1 MKRIS
6 GILLVIIF
14 VLGLSA
20 VSMAQT
26 GGINRRERQQ
36 SLRIRQGIRS
46 HEITRHEAARLA
58 REQARIR
65 VYERRSRID
74 GGGLSWRERAR
85 LDHMLDR
92 SRRHIYRQKH
102 DRQDRNR

>member
-1 MKRIS
+1 MRRLS
-6 GILLVIIF
+6 GILFVIIL

-46 HEITRHEAARLA
+46 DELTRREAARLTA
-58 REQARIR
+58 EQARIR
-65 VYERRSRID
+65 AYERRSRID
-74 GGGLSWRERAR
+74 GGGLSCRERTR
-85 LDHMLDR
+85 LDSMLDR
-92 SRRHIYRQKH
+92 SSRRIYRQKH
-102 DRQDRNR
+102 DRQDRD